1 MDETKTEGNK
11 MAARRTIEIPEIFH
25 GYMNDLVQTWNDWDI
40 EERDA
45 LRAKGSAAYVH
56 GGPYATV
63 QEECRHIDWDIYH
76 KFYKSDEEINHD
88 NTMTARNLIISLIK
102 RTEKKVGTITDYSML
117 TVTKGNFM
125 EGGAAING
133 IIKGKNGT
141 VEVRSIYA
149 GGYNIQKLHVRVL
162 VK

>member
-1 MDETKTEGNK
+1 

-25 GYMNDLVQTWNDWDI
+25 GYMNDLVQTWNEYDFA
-40 EERDA
+40 ERA
-45 LRAKGSAAYVH
+45 RLREQGKKAYMREDGWINWELH
-56 GGPYATV
+56 
-63 QEECRHIDWDIYH
+63 R
-76 KFYKSDEEINHD
+76 KFYRRDSEIVED
-88 NTMTARNLIISLIK
+88 NTTTARNLIISLIK

-133 IIKGKNGT
+133 IIKGENGT